1 MKQLGPNIR
10 KYPGYLLCTTYLEFL
25 PALNYP
31 PLPKKNEWKFEIF
44 FTLIFI
50 HTLTT
55 EQDFE
60 FLLQS
65 GVSIVCSG
73 SSIGLFQAYYIP
85 SRQSQVHLR
94 STHSFICHPPAVY
107 LGYSDRIKFFIHL
120 SENFLDFLKELPLTT
135 LYNKNSKSC
144 SSPISMYVNRVK
156 NDIFFF

>member
-1 MKQLGPNIR
+1 MYNLFRIFT
-10 KYPGYLLCTTYLEFL
+10 CSEFSSF
-25 PALNYP
+25 A
-31 PLPKKNEWKFEIF
+31 KKNEWKFEIF

-120 SENFLDFLKELPLTT
+120 SEK
-135 LYNKNSKSC
+135 
-144 SSPISMYVNRVK
+144 
-156 NDIFFF
+156 IFGLFKRTATYHAL

>member
-1 MKQLGPNIR
+1 MNETVGTKFKKISWLFI
-10 KYPGYLLCTTYLEFL
+10 LCTTYFWNFYLLWIFL
-25 PALNYP
+25 FCQ
-31 PLPKKNEWKFEIF
+31 KKKKFEIF

-50 HTLTT
+50 HTLAA

-120 SENFLDFLKELPLTT
+120 YLK
-135 LYNKNSKSC
+135 
-144 SSPISMYVNRVK
+144 
-156 NDIFFF
+156 IFWTF

>member
-1 MKQLGPNIR
+1 M
-10 KYPGYLLCTTYLEFL
+10 
-25 PALNYP
+25 
-31 PLPKKNEWKFEIF
+31 
-44 FTLIFI
+44 
-50 HTLTT
+50 TT

-120 SENFLDFLKELPLTT
+120 SEKFFGLFKRTATYQLPRSIIKIQNLVHRLLVCHGNPEIVVLLLKRSEDTIIL
-135 LYNKNSKSC
+135 
-144 SSPISMYVNRVK
+144 
-156 NDIFFF
+156 FW